1 MGVHNNVHVPK
12 DSWPAFAWY
21 AIEFFIVM
29 AVGVMISYNS
39 MDYFKKLGFDQSM
52 TDWIFWGIAG
62 IPFLAYYLI
71 VRPLLLRK
79 PALRI

>member
-29 AVGVMISYNS
+29 AVGMFIAANT

-52 TDWIFWGIAG
+52 TDWTFWGIVG
-62 IPFLAYYLI
+62 IPFLVYYVI
-71 VRPLLLRK
+71 IRPLLFKRPTLK
-79 PALRI
+79 I